1 MDVRHGRWFLKA
13 TFFCRDP
20 SKYQRKKQDLSE
32 MSKPTECVGIN
43 Q

>member
-1 MDVRHGRWFLKA
+1 MDVWHGHGFA
-13 TFFCRDP
+13 QHTFFCRDQ

-32 MSKPTECVGIN
+32 MSKPTECVGID